1 MKKLIKIF
9 GFAIAALFSVIIYIG
24 LQGGSKRDFTCRGEI
39 MQTNV
44 PDRLFASITKN
55 NLMSEIISVSFFE
68 KNNEGSADLL
78 LESGQFQVAG
88 NTRFIS
94 SGITEMINFL
104 DYDYNFVGGYVAGSK
119 EITVKFGSNV
129 TFTGNCEL
137 VK

>member
-94 SGITEMINFL
+94 SGITEIINFL

>member
-24 LQGGSKRDFTCRGEI
+24 LQGGSKRDFTCRGKI
-39 MQTNV
+39 IQTNV
-44 PDRLFASITKN
+44 PDRLFASITEN
-55 NLMSEIISVSFFE
+55 NWMSELISLYFFE
-68 KNNEGSADLL
+68 KYNEGSADLL

-104 DYDYNFVGGYVAGSK
+104 DYYNNFVGGYVAGSK